1 MSLDG
6 TLGGARGEQEHLI
19 FILRLAFYLNM

>member
-1 MSLDG
+1 LDG